1 MVAQS
6 IRMVTTT
13 TNLEDDMD
21 IYKLDT
27 RVTVLFSRAQADA
40 LQEIARQDQTSVSGL
55 IRAMVTN
62 KMEQNSIWN
71 RVYRDQLKKLKEK
84 HSD

>member
-1 MVAQS
+1 
-6 IRMVTTT
+6 
-13 TNLEDDMD
+13 MD

-40 LQEIARQDQTSVSGL
+40 LQEVARKGQTSVSAI
-55 IRAMVTN
+55 IRALAVVELQKHHPKVLQVATQ
-62 KMEQNSIWN
+62 KM
-71 RVYRDQLKKLKEK
+71 KEK